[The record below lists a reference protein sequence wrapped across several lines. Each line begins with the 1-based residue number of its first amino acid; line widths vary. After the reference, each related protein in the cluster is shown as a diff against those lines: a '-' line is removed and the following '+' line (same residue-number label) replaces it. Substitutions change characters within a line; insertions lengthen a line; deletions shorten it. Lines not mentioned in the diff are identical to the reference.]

1 MLESAET
8 PVHVE
13 AARLAWRPDAAPL
26 HDIDGYRIRRQIGTG
41 RTATIYLAEH
51 RRSGEPVALKLLR
64 GLRQDRDV
72 ALRRFAAECAILG
85 AIRDRHVVRVRGQ
98 QVVGELPYLAMEYLA
113 GGTLRRQMGV
123 PMPAEEALSLVR
135 QAALGLAAVHRRGT
149 VHRDV
154 KPENLLLRSCGTLVL
169 ADFGVAAR
177 QGDSE
182 VRAMAGQLVGTLCY
196 AAPEQVQGDAPDA
209 RADVYSLGV
218 VFYEM
223 LCGRPPF
230 TGKTS
235 LEVLAQHLVAPV
247 PRLPGSLARY
257 QALIDRMLDKQAH
270 RRPADAAAVLDE
282 IHRLEPAR
290 QHRN

>member
-1 MLESAET
+1 MFASAET
-8 PVHVE
+8 PVHVD
-13 AARLAWRPDAAPL
+13 AARLASWPDARP
-26 HDIDGYRIRRQIGTG
+26 HDIDGYRIQRRIGNG
-41 RTATIYLAEH
+41 RTATVYLAED
-51 RRSGEPVALKLLR
+51 RRSGEPVALKLPHDL
-64 GLRQDRDV
+64 GQDRDR

-85 AIRDRHVVRVRGQ
+85 AIRNRHVVRVHGQ
-98 QVVGELPYLAMEYLA
+98 QVLGDPPYLAMEYLA

-135 QAALGLAAVHRRGT
+135 QAALGLAAVHRRGI

-154 KPENLLLRSCGTLVL
+154 KPENFLLRSCGTLVL

-182 VRAMAGQLVGTLCY
+182 ARASAGQLVGTLCY
-196 AAPEQVQGDAPDA
+196 AAPEQVQGNAPDA
-209 RADVYSLGV
+209 SADVYGLGV

-223 LCGRPPF
+223 LCGHPPF
-230 TGKTS
+230 AGKTA

-247 PRLPGSLARY
+247 PRLPDSLARY
-257 QALIDRMLDKQAH
+257 QALIDRMLDKQA
-270 RRPADAAAVLDE
+270 RRRLADAAAVLDE
-282 IHRLEPAR
+282 MHRLEPAR